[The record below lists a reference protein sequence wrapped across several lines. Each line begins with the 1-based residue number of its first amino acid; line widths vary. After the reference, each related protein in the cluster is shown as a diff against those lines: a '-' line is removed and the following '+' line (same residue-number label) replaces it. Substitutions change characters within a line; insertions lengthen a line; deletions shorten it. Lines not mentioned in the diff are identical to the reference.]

1 MYDLLIT
8 GGLVLDGSVNPGIY
22 AAVAVEGDT
31 VSILRG
37 DVSQVEAV
45 RVIDATGKVVCPG
58 FIDIHSHS
66 GLVLLA
72 DPEHM
77 AKVHQGVTTEVVG
90 VDGLSYAPFDDPEDL
105 RRLLRMNAGIEGN
118 PPLQRTWSTVSE
130 YLDLFDGNAAVN
142 VAYVVG
148 NTPLRV
154 GAIGW
159 DMVPASRAH
168 VENMK
173 AMLRQSMDEGAFG
186 LSTGLDYPPGSYA
199 DHDEIV
205 ELAAEAGRLG
215 GFYHTH
221 ARYTLGDK
229 FLDPYRDAIE
239 IARKADCP
247 LHITHMFRRKT
258 HRGGARRLLE
268 LVDEAEAS
276 GMDISFDCFPYPN
289 GGSRMT
295 VYFPQWAQEG
305 GPDGL
310 LDTLRTP
317 ARRQRLLSEWD
328 RRGGNWDAMWLTYF
342 KTEENRRYEGWSVA
356 KVAEERGV
364 DPLDAICDL
373 LIEEDLQLS
382 FTGTFIDSTAIA
394 DFQTHRLNM
403 IASDAAC
410 SWATMLSPMAYGT
423 YPHVLG
429 DMVREERRMS
439 LPEAVRKMTSYP
451 AQRLG
456 LSDMDGTA
464 RGGLEGRHRRLR
476 PGDGGTRQRG
486 TDAEPR
492 QLSTGVEYVIVNGR
506 IVIDQGATPAPSQ
519 AAPSAAEAKEPRGG
533 GSGLPRRDSDLLRVS
548 PMARNA

>member
-22 AAVAVEGDT
+22 AAVGVEGDT
-31 VSILRG
+31 VTILRG
-37 DVSQVEAV
+37 DVSGVDAGQT
-45 RVIDATGKVVCPG
+45 IDATGKIVCPG

-118 PPLQRTWSTVSE
+118 PPLPRTWSTVSE
-130 YLDLFDGNAAVN
+130 YLDLFDDNAAVN

-159 DMVPASRAH
+159 DMVPATRAH
-168 VENMK
+168 LETMK
-173 AMLRQSMDEGAFG
+173 AMLRQSMDEGAFA

-239 IARKADCP
+239 IAREADCP

-258 HRGGARRLLE
+258 HKGGAR
-268 LVDEAEAS
+268 
-276 GMDISFDCFPYPN
+276 
-289 GGSRMT
+289 
-295 VYFPQWAQEG
+295 
-305 GPDGL
+305 
-310 LDTLRTP
+310 
-317 ARRQRLLSEWD
+317 
-328 RRGGNWDAMWLTYF
+328 
-342 KTEENRRYEGWSVA
+342 
-356 KVAEERGV
+356 
-364 DPLDAICDL
+364 
-373 LIEEDLQLS
+373 
-382 FTGTFIDSTAIA
+382 
-394 DFQTHRLNM
+394 
-403 IASDAAC
+403 
-410 SWATMLSPMAYGT
+410 
-423 YPHVLG
+423 G
-429 DMVREERRMS
+429 D
-439 LPEAVRKMTSYP
+439 
-451 AQRLG
+451 
-456 LSDMDGTA
+456 
-464 RGGLEGRHRRLR
+464 
-476 PGDGGTRQRG
+476 
-486 TDAEPR
+486 
-492 QLSTGVEYVIVNGR
+492 
-506 IVIDQGATPAPSQ
+506 
-519 AAPSAAEAKEPRGG
+519 
-533 GSGLPRRDSDLLRVS
+533 
-548 PMARNA
+548 